1 MKELDCFGDMCPLPL
16 MRIMQELKKMN
27 AGESVMA
34 VTDHSCV
41 QESVINHFKDRG
53 EKVLVDEVM
62 NGVWE
67 ITVTKA

>member
-16 MRIMQELKKMN
+16 MRIIEELKTIKS
-27 AGESVMA
+27 GESVMA

-41 QESVINHFKDRG
+41 QESVCNHFKDRAV
-53 EKVLVDEVM
+53 KVIVDEVT

-67 ITVTKA
+67 VTVTKL